1 MVSRGKGTLIFL
13 FLILTC
19 YSSSLFC
26 ETVHRDV
33 KLDYKQGDSFR
44 SWFARIIHEQLR
56 QGPSPRWTQR
66 DCASLIRYGA
76 YEALKTHDKKWLRAN
91 GLNNR
96 NLPPDVKLREEQK
109 SILNSWK
116 QMGGE
121 KTGPY
126 VSAIVLIQE
135 NTAFISKDFNMA
147 LPGDIIFFDQGESQH
162 VMVWMGN
169 HIAYHTGTVKKN
181 DNGLR
186 RVSLTQLMNWRDTRW
201 QPKIDNPNFI
211 GIFRFSFLSH

>member
-1 MVSRGKGTLIFL
+1 MASIGKTALVFL
-13 FLILTC
+13 FLSIAFF
-19 YSSSLFC
+19 SSPLFC
-26 ETVHRDV
+26 EANNRDV
-33 KLDYKQGDSFR
+33 KLDYKQVDSFR

-76 YEALKTHDKKWLRAN
+76 YEALKNHDKKWLRAN
-91 GLNNR
+91 GLSNR
-96 NLPPDVKLREEQK
+96 NLPPDVNLREDQK